1 MWFLFRVLHIRIQ
14 VWVLFTNPINIQLIN
29 TTEEL
34 SPPTPPPQQTQMSIR
49 LKELKGC
56 LKPGWE
62 LSKRQTAG

>member
-34 SPPTPPPQQTQMSIR
+34 SPPPTDPDEHTAERVKGMFKTR
-49 LKELKGC
+49 LGTE
-56 LKPGWE
+56 
-62 LSKRQTAG
+62 